1 LARPPRLT
9 PEDAR
14 SRRHGPDHSLDLVGL
29 RIGEA
34 TPLLSKWERGLVPPG
49 KVWDRVERKLATY
62 VDRHERLAIARVPS
76 PPKQAVSGGGA

>member
-1 LARPPRLT
+1 MARPPRLT

-14 SRRHGPDHSLDLVGL
+14 SRRHGIDHSLDLVGL

-34 TPLLSKWERGLVPPG
+34 TPLLSKWERGLVAPG

-62 VDRHERLAIARVPS
+62 LDRHERLAIARVPS
-76 PPKQAVSGGGA
+76 PHAERAS